1 MTKRRLGAAAGA
13 AALAALMTLAAACHR
28 KGDPAAPLYPAVT
41 VSHPRS
47 EPVTEYLE
55 MTGTVAASK
64 TVNLVA
70 RVPGYLESVNFKDG
84 AVVPAGALLFV
95 IEQGPYQ
102 AQVDLQKAALTRA
115 QAELD
120 RQQAMMKENAT
131 AATTVENWVSQR
143 DQAKAQLEVAAI
155 NLGYTKV
162 TAPFEG
168 RMGARQA
175 DPGNLVGSAGPT
187 VLGTIEQLHPI
198 YVNFNLNERD
208 ALHLRD
214 LLRERGIEIGQNI
227 GKAPV
232 EVGLQN
238 EQGYPHVGVLDFAD
252 NTLSTSTGTIA
263 LRGIFQNADTT
274 LFPGLFARVRIPLG
288 GPRPSLVIPGSATGN
303 DQQGDFVYVVRADD
317 IVERRGIVRGPLTP
331 NGLVVRSGLAPTDR
345 IIVNGLL
352 NARVGEK
359 VAPQDAPPP
368 TPAPAATPAPT
379 TRKTNAAR

>member
-1 MTKRRLGAAAGA
+1 MTKRRLGATAGA
-13 AALAALMTLAAACHR
+13 AALAALTTLTTACHR
-28 KGDPAAPLYPAVT
+28 KGDAAAPVAPAVT

-70 RVPGYLESVNFKDG
+70 RIPGYLESVNFKDG
-84 AVVPAGALLFV
+84 SVVPAGALLFV

-131 AATTVENWVSQR
+131 AETTVENWVSQR
-143 DQAKAQLEVAAI
+143 DQAKAQLEVAEI

-214 LLRERGIEIGQNI
+214 QLREHGIQIGSGI

-252 NTLSTSTGTIA
+252 NALSTSTGTIA
-263 LRGIFQNADTT
+263 LRGIFQNGDTT

-288 GPRPSLVIPGSATGN
+288 GPRPSLVIPGSAIGN
-303 DQQGDFVYVVRADD
+303 DQQGDFVYVVGANDV
-317 IVERRGIVRGPLTP
+317 VERRGIVRGPLSP

-368 TPAPAATPAPT
+368 TPAPAATPAP
-379 TRKTNAAR
+379 RKP